1 MLNFSKTLIFP
12 SISVREH
19 CVVENEQLFYIPMIL
34 TCAPVQIEGGWTL
47 SGEDP
52 ALFAPPNIL
61 KDARREW
68 PDTPYPTIQP
78 GEVVSSDTTP
88 THKKEELEELLKMHH
103 SFTKL
108 ITKMGVDPCK
118 VFKEARV
125 QNILASIDATD
136 LECKV
141 CGKMYSSASRMRL
154 HIQQKH
160 VGVTNYQCPTC
171 KKYYVNEQSL
181 QGHIARGHDVTKTH
195 KCPHC
200 TKSFA
205 TANQLTLHQPMHSG
219 PKYECKFTPL
229 GCDRKY
235 VYKRGKVDHEAK
247 CKKNPKAPKPQ
258 VECDIC
264 PKKFFDNRG
273 VNRHMREVHKVKA
286 GRDVH
291 KEPEEEIPCSQ
302 CDRIFLDNKHLKAH
316 IKSVHTPK
324 PKKGKG
330 KAAEAEPLEGEE
342 EDLDETDDTEIA

>member
-34 TCAPVQIEGGWTL
+34 ACAPVQIEGGWTL

-52 ALFAPPNIL
+52 ALFAPHNIL

-78 GEVVSSDTTP
+78 GEAVNSDVTP

-118 VFKEARV
+118 AFKEARV

-141 CGKMYSSASRMRL
+141 CGKMYSTASRMRL

-181 QGHIARGHDVTKTH
+181 AG
-195 KCPHC
+195 PHC
-200 TKSFA
+200 QRT
-205 TANQLTLHQPMHSG
+205 
-219 PKYECKFTPL
+219 
-229 GCDRKY
+229 
-235 VYKRGKVDHEAK
+235 
-247 CKKNPKAPKPQ
+247 
-258 VECDIC
+258 
-264 PKKFFDNRG
+264 
-273 VNRHMREVHKVKA
+273 
-286 GRDVH
+286 
-291 KEPEEEIPCSQ
+291 
-302 CDRIFLDNKHLKAH
+302 
-316 IKSVHTPK
+316 
-324 PKKGKG
+324 
-330 KAAEAEPLEGEE
+330 
-342 EDLDETDDTEIA
+342 